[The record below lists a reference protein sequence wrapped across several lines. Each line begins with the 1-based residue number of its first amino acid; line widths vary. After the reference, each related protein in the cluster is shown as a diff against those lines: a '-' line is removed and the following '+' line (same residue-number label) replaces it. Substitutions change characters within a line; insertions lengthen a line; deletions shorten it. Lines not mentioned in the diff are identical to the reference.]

1 MRYLST
7 TIFATTMLSSATISA
22 QADVYVVTSIKPIH
36 SLVSAVMQGVG
47 EPSLLIDGAGSP
59 HNYSLKP
66 SQAKELQ
73 KANLIFWIGHDLE
86 AFLESSI
93 ENIAP
98 QAVSVPL
105 MKSHGIKTL
114 PFREGASFD
123 AHDHDHDKHEEHDH
137 DKHEEHDHDKH
148 EEHDHDKH
156 EEHDHDKH
164 EEHDHDKHDEH
175 DHGKHD
181 EHDDGKHDEHD
192 HGKHDEHD
200 HGEFDPHVWLD
211 PNNAK
216 ILVAEIEEQLTKV
229 YPKHADAFAN
239 NANTI
244 TKEID
249 ALIDEINIELT
260 DVKSKGYI
268 VFHDAYQYFERRFDM
283 SAVGSVTVS
292 PEVMPGANRIRKL
305 QQKVKRLEAIC
316 VFSEP
321 QFEPKLVSTIT
332 ENTRAGSGVLDPLGA
347 AIEKGPQ
354 LYFKLIRNMALSLKE
369 CLTKHG

>member
-156 EEHDHDKH
+156 DEHDHDKH
-164 EEHDHDKHDEH
+164 EEHDHD
-175 DHGKHD
+175 KHD

>member
-1 MRYLST
+1 MRYFRT
-7 TIFATTMLSSATISA
+7 TIFATAMLSSATISA
-22 QADVYVVTSIKPIH
+22 QADVYVVASIKPIH

-47 EPSLLIDGAGSP
+47 EPSLLIEGAGSP

-66 SQAKELQ
+66 SQANELQ

-86 AFLESSI
+86 AFLERSI

-105 MKSHGIKTL
+105 IESHGIKTL

-123 AHDHDHDKHEEHDH
+123 
-137 DKHEEHDHDKH
+137 
-148 EEHDHDKH
+148 
-156 EEHDHDKH
+156 
-164 EEHDHDKHDEH
+164 EHDHDKHDEH
-175 DHGKHD
+175 DHD
-181 EHDDGKHDEHD
+181 
-192 HGKHDEHD
+192 KHDEHD

-216 ILVAEIEEQLTKV
+216 ILVAEIEEQLTKI
-229 YPKHADAFAN
+229 YPKHADTFAN

-244 TKEID
+244 TKELD
-249 ALIDEINIELT
+249 ALTDEINLELK

-283 SAVGSVTVS
+283 SALGSVTVS
-292 PEVMPGANRIRKL
+292 PEVMPGVNRIRKL
-305 QQKVKRLEAIC
+305 QQKVKQLEAIC

-321 QFEPKLVSTIT
+321 QFEPKLVATIT
-332 ENTRAGSGVLDPLGA
+332 ENTSAGSGVLDPLGSS
-347 AIEKGPQ
+347 IEKGPQ
-354 LYFKLIRNMALSLKE
+354 LYFKLIRNMAASLKD
-369 CLTKHG
+369 CLANNTG

>member
-137 DKHEEHDHDKH
+137 DKH
-148 EEHDHDKH
+148 
-156 EEHDHDKH
+156 
-164 EEHDHDKHDEH
+164 DEH
-175 DHGKHD
+175 GHD
-181 EHDDGKHDEHD
+181 
-192 HGKHDEHD
+192 KHDEHD

>member
-137 DKHEEHDHDKH
+137 D
-148 EEHDHDKH
+148 
-156 EEHDHDKH
+156 
-164 EEHDHDKHDEH
+164 
-175 DHGKHD
+175 
-181 EHDDGKHDEHD
+181 
-192 HGKHDEHD
+192 KHDEHD

>member
-1 MRYLST
+1 MRYFRT
-7 TIFATTMLSSATISA
+7 TIFATAMLSSATISA
-22 QADVYVVTSIKPIH
+22 QADVYVVASIKPIH

-47 EPSLLIDGAGSP
+47 EPSLLIEGAGSP

-66 SQAKELQ
+66 SQANELQ

-86 AFLESSI
+86 AFLERSI

-105 MKSHGIKTL
+105 IESHGIKTL

-123 AHDHDHDKHEEHDH
+123 
-137 DKHEEHDHDKH
+137 
-148 EEHDHDKH
+148 
-156 EEHDHDKH
+156 
-164 EEHDHDKHDEH
+164 EHDHDKHDEH
-175 DHGKHD
+175 DHD
-181 EHDDGKHDEHD
+181 KHDEHD
-192 HGKHDEHD
+192 HDKHDEHD

-216 ILVAEIEEQLTKV
+216 ILVAEIEEQLTKI
-229 YPKHADAFAN
+229 YPKHADTFAN

-244 TKEID
+244 TKELD
-249 ALIDEINIELT
+249 ALTDEINLELK

-283 SAVGSVTVS
+283 SALGSVTVS
-292 PEVMPGANRIRKL
+292 PEVMPGVNRIRKL
-305 QQKVKRLEAIC
+305 QQKVKQLEAIC

-321 QFEPKLVSTIT
+321 QFEPKLVATIT
-332 ENTRAGSGVLDPLGA
+332 ENTSAGSGVLDPLGSS
-347 AIEKGPQ
+347 IEKGPQ
-354 LYFKLIRNMALSLKE
+354 LYFKLIRNMAASLKD
-369 CLTKHG
+369 CLANNTG

>member
-123 AHDHDHDKHEEHDH
+123 AHDHDHDKHDEHDH

-148 EEHDHDKH
+148 EEHDHD
-156 EEHDHDKH
+156 
-164 EEHDHDKHDEH
+164 
-175 DHGKHD
+175 
-181 EHDDGKHDEHD
+181 KHDEHD